1 MKNEKNNMKNSMLER
16 KKFYKLG
23 DVSEMLGVTRETV
36 RLWINSG
43 KLTAS
48 LVDRTYIIQ
57 PDDFDSFINDHKV
70 KRAEGKL

>member
-1 MKNEKNNMKNSMLER
+1 MKNSMLEGKR
-16 KKFYKLG
+16 FYKLG

-43 KLTAS
+43 KLIAS

-70 KRAEGKL
+70 KRTEGKL

>member
-1 MKNEKNNMKNSMLER
+1 MKNSMSEE

-57 PDDFDSFINDHKV
+57 PDDFDAFINDHKV
-70 KRAEGKL
+70 KNND

>member
-1 MKNEKNNMKNSMLER
+1 MKKE

-48 LVDRTYIIQ
+48 LVDRTYIIE
-57 PDDFDSFINDHKV
+57 PNDFNAFINKHKV
-70 KRAEGKL
+70 RKND

>member
-1 MKNEKNNMKNSMLER
+1 MKNSMLEG

-36 RLWINSG
+36 RLWIKSG

-57 PDDFDSFINDHKV
+57 PNDFDAFINDHKV
-70 KRAEGKL
+70 KHNG